1 MSNLLPN
8 GQNNVSPEDLRNY
21 IDILSN
27 LLTHPIED
35 YIAIANKVNTDV
47 KDKAIECDM
56 DISQAANIPNIFG
69 LNNNVVID
77 QTTMATKQ
85 STSNM
90 IVNPNLC
97 QTFLQGMNSL
107 DDNTATK
114 ASPQNIS
121 NISVNNPNLCQ
132 TFLQGMHNLD
142 DNTATTATTQSSNI
156 SVNNPNLCQT
166 FLQGMHNLYD
176 NTATTAT
183 TQNIDN
189 ISVNNPNLCQT
200 FLQGMHNLDDNTA
213 TTGTTQNISNI
224 SINNPNLCQT
234 FFQGMHN
241 LDDNTKK
248 NHIFNTYNN
257 QYDVINTTSNKL
269 DKITFLQ
276 KINDY
281 LLNNMKGS
289 IYRFYKGKLNS
300 IDKQQNFIRNALN
313 KIDKMKGNKYYQIQR
328 LMSKEQ
334 KEILINEIERINSDE
349 NNLKEESNK
358 LNEER
363 SFYENKILE
372 FASH

>member
-114 ASPQNIS
+114 ATPQNIG
-121 NISVNNPNLCQ
+121 NFCVNNPNLCQ

-142 DNTATTATTQSSNI
+142 DNTATKASPQNI
-156 SVNNPNLCQT
+156 S
-166 FLQGMHNLYD
+166 
-176 NTATTAT
+176 
-183 TQNIDN
+183 N

>member
-114 ASPQNIS
+114 ATPQNIG
-121 NISVNNPNLCQ
+121 NFC
-132 TFLQGMHNLD
+132 
-142 DNTATTATTQSSNI
+142 
-156 SVNNPNLCQT
+156 
-166 FLQGMHNLYD
+166 
-176 NTATTAT
+176 
-183 TQNIDN
+183 
-189 ISVNNPNLCQT
+189 VNNPNLCQT